1 MLMAQDTAMQEIT
14 RLAYENDP
22 YDVQL
27 AKNSVKSSIINANSS
42 SQGVCEELGRHLLV
56 YGRHISRAEM
66 FARID
71 AVTPETIRECG
82 SRIIQDQDMAVAAV
96 GELSFLQDYNWFRR
110 NSYWIQY

>member
-1 MLMAQDTAMQEIT
+1 MACVQEMT

-27 AKNSVKSSIINANSS
+27 SKNSVKSAIVHTNSS

-56 YGRHISRAEM
+56 YGRHIPRTEM

-82 SRIIQDQDMAVAAV
+82 SRVIQDQDMAVAAV
-96 GELSFLQDYNWFRR
+96 GELSFLPDYASFRR